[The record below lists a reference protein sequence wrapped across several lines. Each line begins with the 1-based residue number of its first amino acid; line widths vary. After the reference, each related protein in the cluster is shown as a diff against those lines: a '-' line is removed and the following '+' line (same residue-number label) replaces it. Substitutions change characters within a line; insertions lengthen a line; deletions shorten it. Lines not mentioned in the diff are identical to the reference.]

1 MKKLLIIVLLPVLL
15 GCNDGDI
22 IVTTFD
28 FSETEL
34 QACTGS
40 NAYLF
45 FKINSGNTESISV
58 RLAITEDQFTS
69 NNVQTS
75 ILNGTTNFA
84 NYRVYNGTVTNSYFC
99 NEIPPTDPEVTIEY
113 VANSGTATL
122 TTTSLFDDNDTLPF
136 IVSNDTLVE
145 GNGDLDRDGLAN
157 YYDFD
162 DDGDNVPTRD
172 ELDTENAD
180 GDNDPL
186 TNPLDTDGDGV
197 PNHLD
202 PDDDGDG
209 VLTRYE
215 ANGTLD
221 PTQFESG
228 VGGPDYLNP
237 AVANEVVINEFRE
250 HNYDFDSAID
260 LILNNLVL
268 VNGEEQI
275 TRETLDLGQID
286 PILTG
291 NILITPEF
299 PEN

>member
-1 MKKLLIIVLLPVLL
+1 MKKLLFIVLLPVLI

-22 IVTTFD
+22 IVTSFD

-34 QACTGS
+34 QACSGS
-40 NAYLF
+40 SAYLF
-45 FKINSGNTESISV
+45 FKINSGNTESISLRISV
-58 RLAITEDQFTS
+58 TDEQFTT
-69 NNVQTS
+69 NNVLVVA
-75 ILNGTTNFA
+75 LNTTNNFA

-99 NEIPPTDPEVTIEY
+99 NEVPPTDPAVTIEY
-113 VANSGTATL
+113 LANSGTATL
-122 TTTSLFDDNDTLPF
+122 TTTSDFDDNDVLPF
-136 IVSNDTLVE
+136 IEDDDPMVE
-145 GNGDLDRDGLAN
+145 GTGDLDQDGLAN

-186 TNPLDTDGDGV
+186 TNPLDTDNDGI

-202 PDDDGDG
+202 TDDDGDG

-221 PTQFESG
+221 PTQIESG
-228 VGGPDYLNP
+228 IGPDYLNP
-237 AVANEVVINEFRE
+237 AVANETIIDEFRE
-250 HNYDFDSAID
+250 HNYDFVSKID
-260 LILNNLVL
+260 LVLNNLVL
-268 VNGEEQI
+268 INGEEQI
-275 TRETLDLGQID
+275 TRETLDMGEID
-286 PILTG
+286 PILSG
-291 NILITPEF
+291 NTLITPEF